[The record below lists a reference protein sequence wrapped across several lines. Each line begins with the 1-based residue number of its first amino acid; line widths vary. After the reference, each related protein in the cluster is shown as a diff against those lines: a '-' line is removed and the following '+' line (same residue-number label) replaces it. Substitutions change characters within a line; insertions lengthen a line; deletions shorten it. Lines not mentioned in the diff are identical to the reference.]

1 MRIGS
6 GRRKDRS
13 PRSILHPRDHT
24 PKHGALYEAQERP
37 ATGKVAVKLSTGEP
51 DGHNYLKPELI
62 KEIVTKVGGTIV
74 ECNTAYGGGRA
85 HTEAHL
91 KAAADHGF
99 TAIAPVDISWT
110 PTER

>member
-1 MRIGS
+1 MINRMYVIILLSVLPLTACGSAQGGEKTEAPEVYFIREITPRNMVRI
-6 GRRKDRS
+6 
-13 PRSILHPRDHT
+13 
-24 PKHGALYEAQERP
+24 YEAQERP

-91 KAAADHGF
+91 K
-99 TAIAPVDISWT
+99 
-110 PTER
+110 R